1 MLQEHPDLAGIQCI
15 VLVDPDHPKGYAL
28 KVIPVSPGDTV
39 QAFGEAA
46 AEAGFTC
53 GFAMDRM
60 VTPQEVAK
68 YIPGIAKMPG
78 VQFVIDLRQLFQ

>member
-1 MLQEHPDLAGIQCI
+1 MHPSLSNTRCVILAN
-15 VLVDPDHPKGYAL
+15 PDHPKGYAL

-39 QAFGEAA
+39 QGFGEAGIR
-46 AEAGFTC
+46 AGFTV

-60 VTPQEVAK
+60 VTPQEVAR

-78 VQFVIDLRQLFQ
+78 VQFVLDLRNLSK